1 MSLEDIKATSQ
12 VHIGGDT
19 LNSQKLKGFIVAND
33 VSQKNLADAMG
44 ISLSRL
50 NAKINKSSGAEF
62 TQSEIAFIKKRYKMT
77 DAEITDIFFNSE
89 MS

>member
-1 MSLEDIKATSQ
+1 M
-12 VHIGGDT
+12 
-19 LNSQKLKGFIVAND
+19 NSQKLKGFIVAND